1 MKELLRK
8 MRGRFWTREEEMI
21 DDIETETDFDVLD
34 ISYSYITV
42 IDTTLDDDETYDI
55 EIIRANTTITI
66 R

>member
-21 DDIETETDFDVLD
+21 EDIENETDFDVLG

-42 IDTTLDDDETYDI
+42 IDTTLSDDETYDI